1 MRIGNSN
8 RSVIWRGIGIA
19 IAVLLPLTS
28 TSACQADDEKTNFA
42 TVGAMKAF
50 LPEGKTPGKVAGGLP
65 FSIVLTD
72 SGKTIS
78 GGTFSL
84 KLPGTEKS
92 IQITFLGLTYA
103 NGHLNGQVQVK
114 DTAGS
119 SIEGLRLDVEGA
131 TETYK
136 AKDAQGLEVIKTRSQ
151 NVSLASPLLF
161 GDLKEEE
168 SNAPLPMSAG
178 PLSFAPET
186 MQIAVL
192 GKLSGLLY
200 VQSLSFP
207 EASPGGQID
216 LDAKGRIYLSSVAGN
231 QVVRMDND
239 GKNLVVAAK
248 LPDGCIGMA
257 VNPKT
262 GEIAANCSN
271 HQKIFL
277 FTAGGDDKGST
288 GEAQGL
294 DNYAHWQRYDAHG
307 TLWSSVNDTLVK
319 FGPDGKSVFKLTK
332 ADEYDLEGDS
342 AFDVTADGTLY
353 TLANK
358 TLFRISPDGKT
369 ARRIAI
375 GPGGKLGQLTE
386 PKSCRVDTNGEVY
399 VSEDR
404 AETLN
409 QAARISVFDREGNF
423 VRAFGRGSQAPLAD
437 YPDNYHA
444 GQIYEPKDIAFGPSG
459 RVYLSCSR
467 KAENGAFVMVFQR
480 F

>member
-1 MRIGNSN
+1 MRIGDNNQSSI
-8 RSVIWRGIGIA
+8 RRGIGLA
-19 IAVLLPLTS
+19 IAALLS
-28 TSACQADDEKTNFA
+28 FTSASVCRADDEKTNFT

-50 LPEGKTPGKVAGGLP
+50 LPEGKVPGKATGGLP

-78 GGTFSL
+78 GNTFAL

-92 IQITFLGLTYA
+92 VQVTFLGLMYSD
-103 NGHLNGQVQVK
+103 GHLTGQVQIK

-119 SIEGLRLDVEGA
+119 SIEGLRLDIESA

-168 SNAPLPMSAG
+168 ENAPVSFSAG

-186 MQIAVL
+186 TQIAVH

-207 EASPGGQID
+207 EASSGGQID
-216 LDAKGRIYLSSVAGN
+216 LDAKGRIYLSSVGGN
-231 QVVRMDND
+231 QVARMDND
-239 GKNLVVAAK
+239 GKNVVVAAK

-262 GEIAANCSN
+262 GEIAANCTN

-277 FTAGGDDKGST
+277 FTAGGDDKGSI

-294 DNYAHWQRYDAHG
+294 DNYAHWQRYDANG
-307 TLWSSVNDTLVK
+307 VLWSTVNSTLVK
-319 FGPDGKSVFKLTK
+319 FGPDGKAVFKLTK
-332 ADEYDLEGDS
+332 AGEYDLDGDS
-342 AFDVTADGTLY
+342 AFDVTADGTIY

-375 GPGGKLGQLTE
+375 GPGGKLGQLSE
-386 PKSCRVDTNGEVY
+386 PKSCRVDANGDVY

-404 AETLN
+404 SEALK

-423 VRAFGRGSQAPLAD
+423 VRAFGRGAQTPLAD
-437 YPDNYHA
+437 YPDTYYA
-444 GQIYEPKDIAFGPSG
+444 GQIYEPADIAFGPAG

-467 KAENGAFVMVFQR
+467 KAENGAYVMVFQR